1 MKRIFSIMALSMC
14 LSFANGQDNPS
25 KGDLYQGLTRP
36 LTFNRMIAPYAL
48 EVTFNKTVHVIFP
61 SAIRYVDL
69 GSIDLLAAKADG
81 LENVLRVKAAA
92 KNFRNEGNLSVV
104 TEDGSYYTF
113 NVKYADEPV
122 KLSVEMADFLNYS
135 DSANKPNND
144 QEVFLE
150 DLNGESPR
158 HVALVMQTIH
168 KNNRRDIKNI
178 DSKRFGV
185 QHTLKGI
192 YVSNDLL
199 YFHTELKNTT
209 NIPFQVDYTS
219 FRIADKKIAKRTA
232 MQERVLEPVRVFNQ
246 TTIVG
251 GKATERMVFVLP
263 RFTLPEGKQLVVEVG
278 EKDGGRHQKITVGNS
293 VLVKAKIINNLKVQ

>member
-1 MKRIFSIMALSMC
+1 MKRIISMLALTVC
-14 LSFANGQDNPS
+14 LHLAFGQDNPT

-61 SAIRYVDL
+61 SSIRYVDL

-113 NVKYADEPV
+113 NVKYVDEPV
-122 KLSVEMADFLNYS
+122 KLSVEMADFLDN
-135 DSANKPNND
+135 SASGNKPNND
-144 QEVFLE
+144 QEVLFE
-150 DLNGESPR
+150 DLGNESPR
-158 HVALVMQTIH
+158 HVALVMKTIH
-168 KNNRRDIKNI
+168 KNNRRDIK
-178 DSKRFGV
+178 DVSSKRFGV
-185 QHTLKGI
+185 EHTLKGI

-199 YFHTELKNTT
+199 YFHTELKNST

-219 FRIADKKIAKRTA
+219 FRIVDKKMAKRTA
-232 MQERVLEPVRVFNQ
+232 MQERVLEPVRVYNQ

-251 GKATERMVFVLP
+251 GKATERMVFVFSK
-263 RFTLPEGKQLVVEVG
+263 FTLPEGKQLVVEVG
-278 EKDGGRHQKITVGNS
+278 EKDGGRHQKFTLGNGL
-293 VLVKAKIINNLKVQ
+293 LVKARIINNLKIN

>member
-1 MKRIFSIMALSMC
+1 MKRIISMFTLAAC
-14 LSFANGQDNPS
+14 LCLAYGQDNPT

-48 EVTFNKTVHVIFP
+48 EVTFYKTVHIIFP

-81 LENVLRVKAAA
+81 LENVLRVKAAT

-113 NVKYADEPV
+113 NVKYVDEPV
-122 KLSVEMADFLNYS
+122 KLSVEMADFLS
-135 DSANKPNND
+135 TGAEGRPNND
-144 QEVFLE
+144 QEVLFE
-150 DLNGESPR
+150 DLGSESPQ
-158 HVALVMQTIH
+158 HVALVVKTIH
-168 KNNRRDIKNI
+168 KNNRRDIKDI
-178 DSKRFGV
+178 SSKRFGV
-185 QHTLKGI
+185 QYILKGI

-199 YFHTELKNTT
+199 YFHTELKNST

-219 FRIADKKIAKRTA
+219 FRIVDKKMAKRTA
-232 MQERVLEPVRVFNQ
+232 MQERVLEPVRVYNQ

-251 GKATERMVFVLP
+251 GKASERMVFVFP
-263 RFTLPEGKQLVVEVG
+263 KFTLPEGKQLVVEVM
-278 EKDGGRHQKITVGNS
+278 EKDGGRHQKFTLGNGT
-293 VLVKAKIINNLKVQ
+293 LVKAKIINNLKMN

>member
-1 MKRIFSIMALSMC
+1 
-14 LSFANGQDNPS
+14 
-25 KGDLYQGLTRP
+25 
-36 LTFNRMIAPYAL
+36 
-48 EVTFNKTVHVIFP
+48 
-61 SAIRYVDL
+61 
-69 GSIDLLAAKADG
+69 

-122 KLSVEMADFLNYS
+122 KLSVEMADFLDRS
-135 DSANKPNND
+135 DAVNKPNND
-144 QEVFLE
+144 QEVLFE
-150 DLNGESPR
+150 DLGNESPR
-158 HVALVMQTIH
+158 HVALVMKTIH

-199 YFHTELKNTT
+199 YFHTELKNKT
-209 NIPFQVDYTS
+209 NIPFQVEYTS
-219 FRIADKKIAKRTA
+219 FRITDKKIAKRTA
-232 MQERVLEPVRVFNQ
+232 MQERVLEPVRVYNQ

-251 GKATERMVFVLP
+251 GKATERMVFVLS
-263 RFTLPEGKQLVVEVG
+263 RFTLPEGKQLIMEVG
-278 EKDGGRHQKITVGNS
+278 EKDGGRHQKFTISNS

>member
-1 MKRIFSIMALSMC
+1 MKRIIFTLTLAAC
-14 LSFANGQDNPS
+14 LSFAFGQDNPS

-48 EVTFNKTVHVIFP
+48 EVTFHKTVHVIFP

-122 KLSVEMADFLNYS
+122 KLSIEMADFLDS
-135 DSANKPNND
+135 SISANKPNND

-150 DLNGESPR
+150 DLGGESPR
-158 HVALVMQTIH
+158 HVALVMKTIH
-168 KNNRRDIKNI
+168 QNNRRDVRDIA
-178 DSKRFGV
+178 SKRFGV

-192 YVSNDLL
+192 YASNDLL
-199 YFHTELKNTT
+199 YFHTELKNST
-209 NIPFQVDYTS
+209 NIPFQVEYTT
-219 FRIADKKIAKRTA
+219 FRIIDKKIAKRTA
-232 MQERVLEPVRVFNQ
+232 MQERTLEPVRVYNQ

-263 RFTLPEGKQLVVEVG
+263 RFTLPEGKQLVVEVA
-278 EKDGGRHQKITVGNS
+278 EKDGGRHQKFSLGNA
-293 VLVKAKIINNLKVQ
+293 VLIKAKIINDLKPE

>member
-1 MKRIFSIMALSMC
+1 MKRIFSICTLCAC
-14 LSFANGQDNPS
+14 LSFANGQDNLS

-48 EVTFNKTVHVIFP
+48 EVTFHKTVHIIFP

-81 LENVLRVKAAA
+81 LENVLRVKAAT

-122 KLSVEMADFLNYS
+122 KLSVEMADFLNNS
-135 DSANKPNND
+135 DAANKPNND

-150 DLNGESPR
+150 DLGGESPR
-158 HVALVMQTIH
+158 HVALVMKTIH
-168 KNNRRDIKNI
+168 QNNRRDIKGI

-185 QHTLKGI
+185 EHTLKGI

-219 FRIADKKIAKRTA
+219 FRIVDKKIAKRTA
-232 MQERVLEPVRVFNQ
+232 MQERVLEPVRVYNQ
-246 TTIVG
+246 TTIIG

-263 RFTLPEGKQLVVEVG
+263 RFTLPEGKQLVMEVG
-278 EKDGGRHQKITVGNS
+278 EKDGGRHQKFSIGNA
-293 VLVKAKIINNLKVQ
+293 VLVKAKIINNLKIQ